1 MRSDAYLPGSP
12 ATGKGLGPGKDDTM
26 LGVLGLED
34 GEEIVYRRL
43 VATPSADITDLVGAT
58 GLEILAVERA
68 LASLES
74 RGLAA
79 RASGDQDRY
88 VASPPAV
95 ALGALLVQ
103 RQEELRRAQVEMAE
117 LAGLYRGTVARR
129 GVADVVDVVHGTDAI
144 AHRFAQL
151 QHSARERVQN
161 FSKADAAVVTREDN
175 DEAERSAVA
184 RGVRYEVVLERKT
197 FDQPGAYDAA
207 EAALAMGMEIRVV
220 PDVPLRMIVVDRE
233 LALIP
238 LAPEDREP
246 VRDALLV
253 HPSGLLD
260 ALLAVF
266 DFVWHGAPSLVQAPE
281 GVVEMSADRLEP
293 LDTKV
298 LSLLLAGLTDASI
311 GAQLG
316 LSLRTVQRRVRQMM
330 DRARVGT
337 RVQLGYEAGKRGW
350 I

>member
-1 MRSDAYLPGSP
+1 
-12 ATGKGLGPGKDDTM
+12 M
-26 LGVLGLED
+26 LDVLGLE
-34 GEEIVYRRL
+34 GAEELVYRRL
-43 VATPSADITDLVGAT
+43 VSTPSATPA
-58 GLEILAVERA
+58 EIAECAGFDMLDTERA

-74 RGLAA
+74 KGLVA
-79 RASGDQDRY
+79 RASSDQDRY

-103 RQEELRRAQVEMAE
+103 RQEELKRAQVEMAE
-117 LAGLYRGTVARR
+117 LAGLYRGAAARR
-129 GVADVVDVVHGTDAI
+129 GMADVVDVVHGTDAI

-151 QHSARERVQN
+151 QHSARARVQ
-161 FSKADAAVVTREDN
+161 SLSRADAAVVTREDN
-175 DEAERSAVA
+175 DEAERAAVA
-184 RGVRYEVVLERKT
+184 RGVRYDVVLERSI
-197 FDQPGAYDAA
+197 FDQPGAYAAA
-207 EAALAMGMEIRVV
+207 EAALTMGTEIRVV
-220 PDVPLRMIVVDRE
+220 PSVPLRMLVVDRE

-238 LAPEDREP
+238 LAPEAREP

-266 DFVWHGAPSLVQAPE
+266 DFVWQSAPALVSSPDGLTE
-281 GVVEMSADRLEP
+281 TSPDRLDAV
-293 LDTKV
+293 DTKV

-330 DRARVGT
+330 DRARVDT

-350 I
+350 V

>member
-1 MRSDAYLPGSP
+1 MLDA
-12 ATGKGLGPGKDDTM
+12 
-26 LGVLGLED
+26 LGLAED
-34 GEEIVYRRL
+34 EELVYRRL
-43 VATPSADITDLVGAT
+43 VGIPTASVTELADGA
-58 GLEILAVERA
+58 GLEALEIEGA
-68 LASLES
+68 LASLEHK
-74 RGLAA
+74 GLVA
-79 RASGDQDRY
+79 RTSADQERY
-88 VASPPAV
+88 LASPPAV

-117 LAGLYRGTVARR
+117 LAGLYRGTASRR
-129 GVADVVDVVHGTDAI
+129 GVADVVDVVHGTGAI

-151 QHSARERVQN
+151 QHSARERVQT
-161 FSKADAAVVTREDN
+161 FSKAEPAVVTREDN
-175 DEAERSAVA
+175 DDTERAAVA
-184 RGVRYEVVLERKT
+184 RGVRYEVVLERSV
-197 FDQPGAYDAA
+197 FDQPGAYAAA
-207 EAALAMGMEIRVV
+207 EEALRMGTEIRVV
-220 PDVPLRMIVVDRE
+220 PAVPLRMIVVDRE
-233 LALIP
+233 LALLP
-238 LAPEDREP
+238 LAPEAREP

-266 DFVWHGAPSLVQAPE
+266 DFVWQSAPYLVKAAE
-281 GVVEMSADRLEP
+281 GLAELSADRLDP
-293 LDTKV
+293 IDQKV